1 MNNHWLS
8 FHQSHHTTE
17 PRASG
22 PLLLLL
28 RFTCARSVAVGH
40 NALQRT
46 FLMTSGSKL
55 SVIRRMMLS
64 QAGPLDSICMKT

>member
-1 MNNHWLS
+1 MNIHWLI
-8 FHQSHHTTE
+8 FQQSHHTIK
-17 PRASG
+17 PRGWAIA
-22 PLLLLL
+22 PAAEI
-28 RFTCARSVAVGH
+28 TCARSVAVGH

-55 SVIRRMMLS
+55 IVIRRMMLS